1 MAENDKSLTSFWK
14 RPEGKPGMVILTALI
29 AIGGFALYKAAPAII
44 ELMENM
50 YYMIGMG
57 LGLFAIITLLMNNKF
72 RTTVWYL
79 YKGLMRWFTGIVIE
93 LNPIAILRSY
103 VDDIKEKL
111 SKMGQQI
118 IDLGGQLGKIDKK
131 IADRKAEQEKEIG
144 LARQAQKMPGREPE
158 VKLHAMQA
166 ERLEQYIKK
175 LEVLSKKMNILLKVL
190 TKMKY
195 YSEIMIKN
203 TEMEVEIRTEE
214 REAITKSHSIMKSAL
229 NIIQGN
235 DDKRMIFD
243 QAMEFVVDD
252 IGTKVGE
259 MDRMLEAS
267 TDFINSVDLENA
279 LYEEN
284 GMKMLEEF
292 DKRGMETIFG
302 AKKQAALNTGTENY
316 AILNKYSAEPVEI
329 TKKSENN
336 SSEKKKYF
344 S

>member
-1 MAENDKSLTSFWK
+1 MADNNNNSLTSFWK
-14 RPEGKPGMVILTALI
+14 RPEGKPGMVVLAALI
-29 AIGGFALYKAAPAII
+29 GIGGYALYKAAPAIL

-72 RTTVWYL
+72 RTSVWYL
-79 YKGLMRWFTGIVIE
+79 YKGIMRWFTGMVIE
-93 LNPIAILRSY
+93 LNPIAILKSY
-103 VDDIKEKL
+103 VEDIKEKL
-111 SKMGQQI
+111 VKMTQQI
-118 IDLGGQLGKIDKK
+118 TDLGGQLGKIDRK
-131 IADRKAEQEKEIG
+131 IADRKKEQEREIG
-144 LARQAQKMPGREPE
+144 LARQAQKMPGREAE

-166 ERLEQYIKK
+166 ERLEQYIQK
-175 LEVLSKKMNILLKVL
+175 LEALSKKMNILLKVL
-190 TKMKY
+190 NKMKY

-214 REAITKSHSIMKSAL
+214 REAITKSHSVMKSAL

-235 DDKRMIFD
+235 DDKRVMFD

-252 IGTKVGE
+252 IGFKVGE

-292 DKRGMETIFG
+292 DKKGMETIFST
-302 AKKQAALNTGTENY
+302 KKQSSLPTGSENY
-316 AILNKYSAEPVEI
+316 AILNKFNTPEPVEV
-329 TKKSENN
+329 KKVEDN
-336 SSEKKKYF
+336 SSTKKKYF
-344 S
+344 

>member
-1 MAENDKSLTSFWK
+1 
-14 RPEGKPGMVILTALI
+14 
-29 AIGGFALYKAAPAII
+29 
-44 ELMENM
+44 
-50 YYMIGMG
+50 
-57 LGLFAIITLLMNNKF
+57 
-72 RTTVWYL
+72 
-79 YKGLMRWFTGIVIE
+79 
-93 LNPIAILRSY
+93 
-103 VDDIKEKL
+103 
-111 SKMGQQI
+111 
-118 IDLGGQLGKIDKK
+118 
-131 IADRKAEQEKEIG
+131 
-144 LARQAQKMPGREPE
+144 
-158 VKLHAMQA
+158 
-166 ERLEQYIKK
+166 
-175 LEVLSKKMNILLKVL
+175 MNILLKVL

-214 REAITKSHSIMKSAL
+214 REAITKSHSVMKSAL

-292 DKRGMETIFG
+292 DKRGMDTIFG
-302 AKKQAALNTGTENY
+302 TKKQTVLNAGTENY
-316 AILNKYSAEPVEI
+316 AILNKFNTPEPIEVKNNEV
-329 TKKSENN
+329 N

-344 S
+344 N

>member
-1 MAENDKSLTSFWK
+1 MAENNKSLTSFWK
-14 RPEGKPGMVILTALI
+14 RPEGKPGMLVMAALI
-29 AIGGFALYKAAPAII
+29 GIGGFALYKAAPAII
-44 ELMENM
+44 TLMENM

-57 LGLFAIITLLMNNKF
+57 IGLFTIITLLMNKKF
-72 RTTVWYL
+72 TSTVWYL
-79 YKGLMRWFTGIVIE
+79 YKGLMRAFTGMVIE

-103 VDDIKEKL
+103 VEDIKEKL
-111 SKMGQQI
+111 GKMSQQI
-118 IDLGGQLGKIDKK
+118 IELGGQLGKIDKK
-131 IADRKAEQEKEIG
+131 IASRKEEQKKQIG
-144 LARQAQKMPGREPE
+144 LANQAKKMPGREAE

-166 ERLEQYIKK
+166 MRLEEYISK
-175 LEVLSKKMNILLKVL
+175 LEALSAKMNILLKVL
-190 TKMKY
+190 NKMKY

-203 TEMEVEIRTEE
+203 TEMEVEIKTEE
-214 REAITKSHSIMKSAL
+214 REAITKSHSVMKSAL

-252 IGTKVGE
+252 IGFKVGE

-292 DKRGMETIFG
+292 DKKGMDTIFG
-302 AKKQAALNTGTENY
+302 TKKALNVGSENY
-316 AILNKYSAEPVEI
+316 AILNKFNTPEPVEI
-329 TKKSENN
+329 TKSSSSNGTEN
-336 SSEKKKYF
+336 KKYF
-344 S
+344 